1 MKHPDVADYVVVGAG
16 SAGSIIA
23 SRLASAGASVIL
35 VEAGGTDRRP
45 DVALPLGIVTL
56 YATANW
62 KYPTAPEPGKDGRAS
77 AFASGR
83 IIGGSGSINAMVY
96 VRGRRADYDGWAE
109 AGAAGW
115 SYRDVLPHFKALE
128 SWVDGP
134 DDYRGGTGPIAVS
147 WCGHHHEIDDA
158 FIHAATDAGHRLNP
172 DPNGADQLGVARSQ
186 VNQRRGFRSSSGRE
200 FLRRL
205 PREQRPQVL
214 THSTVTRVVVERG
227 RAVGVQIGDRVIR
240 TRQEVVLCAGAIG
253 SAALLMNSGIG
264 AGGSVAD
271 LPGVGENF
279 HDHLVVTQA
288 WASKVPTINT
298 MGPIRAAKALRE
310 FITRGEGPLTTT
322 PFEAQLFTDDF
333 QIAVSPVHY
342 ELNPVTGRAKLK
354 RSDAFTAYTVL
365 MHPEGR
371 GRIRVQNG
379 KPHIEF
385 DRLGRPDDVRK
396 LLEGAELTRGL
407 IDSQPAM
414 RGVTGA
420 NLSPTEDDARRW
432 LSTAEGS
439 IYHAVGTC
447 RMGTDAGSVVGPDLR
462 IHGVDGLRV
471 ADASVIPAI
480 TSGNTNAPTMMIA
493 LRAADLILDR
503 PSSASPRDITKPSGL
518 DH

>member
-1 MKHPDVADYVVVGAG
+1 MKHPHVADYVVVGAG
-16 SAGSIIA
+16 SAGAIIA

-45 DVALPLGIVTL
+45 DVAFPLGIATL
-56 YATANW
+56 YLTANW
-62 KYPTAPEPGKDGRAS
+62 KYPTAPEPGKDGKAG

-83 IIGGSGSINAMVY
+83 IVGGSGSINAMVY
-96 VRGRRADYDGWAE
+96 VRGRRADYDGWAQ
-109 AGAAGW
+109 AGATGW

-128 SWVDGP
+128 SWVEGP
-134 DDYRGGTGPIAVS
+134 DEYRGGSGPIAVS

-158 FIHAATDAGHRLNP
+158 FIQAAVDAGHRLNP

-186 VNQRRGFRSSSGRE
+186 VNQRRGYRSSSGRE
-200 FLRRL
+200 FLHRL
-205 PREQRPQVL
+205 PRDQRPHVL
-214 THSTVTRVVVERG
+214 TRKTVTRVVVEHG

-240 TRQEVVLCAGAIG
+240 ARQEVVLCAGAIG
-253 SAALLMNSGIG
+253 SAALLMNSGIC
-264 AGGSVAD
+264 ARGSVAD

-279 HDHLVVTQA
+279 HDHLVVNQG

-298 MGPIRAAKALRE
+298 LGPVRAGKAARE
-310 FITRGEGPLTTT
+310 FFAGGAGPMTTT
-322 PFEAQLFTDDF
+322 PFEAQVFTEDF
-333 QIAVSPVHY
+333 QIAVSPVRY
-342 ELNPVTGRAKLK
+342 ELDPVSGRAMVK

-371 GRIRVQNG
+371 GRVRVRDG

-385 DRLGRPDDVRK
+385 DRLGRPEDVRK
-396 LLEGAELTRGL
+396 LLAGAELTRDL
-407 IDSQPAM
+407 IESQPAM

-420 NLSPTEDDARRW
+420 NLAPIDDDARRW
-432 LSTAEGS
+432 LSTAEMS

-447 RMGTDAGSVVGPDLR
+447 RMGTDDGSVVGPDLGV
-462 IHGVDGLRV
+462 HGVDGLRV

-493 LRAADLILDR
+493 LRAVDLILDR
-503 PSSASPRDITKPSGL
+503 
-518 DH
+518 